1 MLSIV
6 SLLVGFAS
14 IYFLYV
20 FLGPKKASAP
30 LPPGP
35 PPKPIIGNIKDLPP
49 PGSKD
54 WQHWLDHKEKY
65 GPISSITVFGQ
76 TLVVLNDAD
85 MALEMLEK
93 RSAKHSSRPHL
104 PIAELSG
111 WDKTLGLLPY
121 NNRFRAY
128 RKATYRELGSVNAA
142 GKFDGIVDKE
152 VTRFLLRVIHS
163 PNNLVNHLRKE
174 SGAIILRIGYGYTIE
189 PHARDPLVDL
199 VEKAMDDFS
208 QVVLP
213 GAWLVNFVPFL
224 KYLPTWFPGGKEN
237 ETAKEYKD
245 RLSIMHDK
253 TYDFVKN
260 QMAKG
265 THQPSYVSS
274 LLEEDTV
281 LPGSEEE
288 IVVKYSAGALYG
300 GGADTTVSALSC
312 FFMAMAL
319 NPTVQKKAQEEIDRV
334 VGTSRLPDL
343 SDQNNLPYVNA
354 VFQEVFRWHPVTP
367 LSVTHASSEEDIFN
381 GYLIPKGAIIVPNVW
396 AFTHDPTNYNN
407 PEAFNPD
414 RFLGATPEP
423 DPRLYAFGF
432 GRRICPGRLLAEKSI
447 FLTVARALAVLNI
460 RKKVRDGKEVP
471 IRVEFSSG
479 TISHPVPFEVDL
491 KPRSKGHE
499 ELVRAVER
507 EFPWEASHA
516 KELGI

>member
-1 MLSIV
+1 MLSIA
-6 SLLVGFAS
+6 SLLVGLLSA
-14 IYFLYV
+14 YFFYV
-20 FLGPKKASAP
+20 LLRPKKASAP

-35 PPKPIIGNIKDLPP
+35 PPKPIIGNLNDLPP

-54 WQHWLDHKEKY
+54 WKHWLDHKGKY

-76 TLVVLNDAD
+76 TLVVLNDPD

-104 PIAELSG
+104 PIADLSG

-128 RKATYRELGSVNAA
+128 RKATYRELGSASAA
-142 GKFDGIVDKE
+142 AKFDGIVDKE
-152 VTRFLLRVIHS
+152 VTRFLLRIIQS
-163 PNNLVNHLRKE
+163 PNDLVHHLRKE
-174 SGAIILRIGYGYTIE
+174 AGAINLRIAYGYTIE

-199 VEKAMDDFS
+199 VDKAMDDFS
-208 QVVLP
+208 QIVLP
-213 GAWLVNFVPFL
+213 GAWLVNFVPLL
-224 KYLPTWFPGGKEN
+224 KYLPTWFPGGKEKR
-237 ETAKEYKD
+237 TAKEYKD
-245 RLSIMHDK
+245 RLTIMHDK

-260 QMAKG
+260 QIARG
-265 THQPSYVSS
+265 IHQASYVSG
-274 LLEEDTV
+274 LLEKDTV

-343 SDQNNLPYVNA
+343 SDQDSLPYINA
-354 VFQEVFRWHPVTP
+354 VVQEVFRWHPVTP
-367 LSVTHASSEEDIFN
+367 LSVSHASSEEDIFN
-381 GYLIPKGAIIVPNVW
+381 GYYIPKGAILVPNVW
-396 AFTHDPTNYNN
+396 AFTHDPTSYHN
-407 PEAFNPD
+407 PESFNPD

-447 FLTVARALAVLNI
+447 YLTVARALAVLNI
-460 RKKVRDGKEVP
+460 RKAVRNGKEVP
-471 IRVEFSSG
+471 IRVEFSSS

-491 KPRSKGHE
+491 KPRSKKHE

-507 EFPWEASHA
+507 EFPWEESHA

>member
-1 MLSIV
+1 MLSIT

-76 TLVVLNDAD
+76 TLVVLNDPD

-128 RKATYRELGSVNAA
+128 RKATYRELGSANAA

-152 VTRFLLRVIHS
+152 VTRFLLRVIKS
-163 PNNLVNHLRKE
+163 PNNLVDHLRKE

-199 VEKAMDDFS
+199 VDKAMDDFS

-245 RLSIMHDK
+245 RLAIMHDK

-265 THQPSYVSS
+265 THQASYVSS
-274 LLEEDTV
+274 LLEKDTV

-334 VGTSRLPDL
+334 VGTSRLPEL

-396 AFTHDPTNYNN
+396 AFTHDPANYHN

-414 RFLGATPEP
+414 RFLGATPQP

-447 FLTVARALAVLNI
+447 FLTVARALAVLDI
-460 RKKVRDGKEVP
+460 RKKVQDGKEVP